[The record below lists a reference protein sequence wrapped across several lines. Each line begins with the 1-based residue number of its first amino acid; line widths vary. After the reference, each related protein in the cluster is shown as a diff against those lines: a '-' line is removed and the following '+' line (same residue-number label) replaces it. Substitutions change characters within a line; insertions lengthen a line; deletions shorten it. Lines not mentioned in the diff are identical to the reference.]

1 MGLIPI
7 DLSELVAS
15 GGMNAIQYQYF
26 NQLMNQRTIVLND
39 EIDGCLVETVIL
51 PLKDFEEDDSNAPV
65 TLILNTV
72 GGSVSDGLPLV
83 NIIDNYKKPLNII
96 VYSYACSMGT
106 IILCAGNNNP
116 NVKKYC
122 YPFTFFLFHCGHL
135 TVSDDANSARDYLD
149 FSEHQDDMIKNYIFS
164 NTDITKEEWDSHNRR
179 QWYFG
184 SEEAKKLGLSDEIIG
199 ENTIKITE

>member
-26 NQLMNQRTIVLND
+26 NQLMNHRTIVLND
-39 EIDGCLVETVIL
+39 EIDGCLIETVIL

-72 GGSVSDGLPLV
+72 GGSISDSTCLM
-83 NIIDNYKKPLNII
+83 NIIDEYKKPLNIV
-96 VYSYACSMGT
+96 VYSYACSMGS
-106 IILCAGNNNP
+106 ILLCAGNKNP

-122 YPFTFFLFHCGHL
+122 YPFTFFLFHAGHIQL
-135 TVSDDANSARDYLD
+135 SDSTTAAKDFMK
-149 FSEHQDDMIKNYIFS
+149 FSESVDESIKNYIV
-164 NTDITKEEWDSHNRR
+164 
-179 QWYFG
+179 
-184 SEEAKKLGLSDEIIG
+184 
-199 ENTIKITE
+199 ENTNMTEE

>member
-26 NQLMNQRTIVLND
+26 NQLMNHRTIVLND
-39 EIDGCLVETVIL
+39 EIDGCLIETVIL

-72 GGSVSDGLPLV
+72 GGSISDSTCLM
-83 NIIDNYKKPLNII
+83 NIIDEYKKPLNIV
-96 VYSYACSMGT
+96 VYSYACSMGS
-106 IILCAGNNNP
+106 ILLCAGNKNP

-122 YPFTFFLFHCGHL
+122 YPFTFFLFHAGHIQL
-135 TVSDDANSARDYLD
+135 SDSTTAAKDFMK
-149 FSEHQDDMIKNYIFS
+149 FSESVDESIKNYIVE
-164 NTDITKEEWDSHNRR
+164 NTNMTEEEYTSHSRDEWFFKAEKAKE
-179 QWYFG
+179 
-184 SEEAKKLGLSDEIIG
+184 LGLIDSIIG
-199 ENTIKITE
+199 VDCNGIS